1 MKKQIL
7 FVDDEPRILDGLK
20 RMLRPMR
27 REWDVSFASSGQ
39 EALDIL
45 SKNPFDVVVSDMRM
59 PGMDGGQLLTKVME
73 LYPHIIRIVLSGQSE
88 QEMIMKSVRP
98 THQFLSKPCSAEMIK
113 LVIQRSCDLRDM
125 LASDALKDAV
135 SQIQSLPSLPTFYNK
150 IMKTVQ
156 SPKASLKDIGKII
169 EQDVAMTAQILKL
182 VNSAY
187 FGFYSN
193 ISNPVQAVTIL
204 GVNIIKTLVLS
215 IEIFSIFETGKEHDF
230 SFDKLWEHSKLAG
243 IFARNIAM
251 DITKDQHFIDD
262 AFTTGFL
269 HDIGLIVL
277 ASRLPEAYKQI
288 LNDAR
293 HKKITI
299 YEAEFGVLRSTHAE
313 IGAYLL
319 GLWGFSDDIVEAI
332 AMHHKPI
339 IRHDEPFSLIT
350 IVHLADIF
358 VQDILGPR
366 QGIQISKLDKNYI
379 EKLNLE
385 KHRLKWLEKCKEIY
399 ETGENK

>member
-1 MKKQIL
+1 MKKKIL
-7 FVDDEPRILDGLK
+7 FVDDESRILEGLK

-27 REWDVSFASSGQ
+27 KEWDMSFASSGQ

-45 SKNPFDVVVSDMRM
+45 SKNHFDVVVSDMRM

-113 LVIQRSCDLRDM
+113 SVIQRSLDLRDM

-135 SQIQSLPSLPTFYNK
+135 SQIQSLPSLPAFYNK

-156 SPKASLKDIGKII
+156 SPKASLKDIGEII
-169 EQDVAMTAQILKL
+169 EHDVAMTAQILKL

-187 FGFYSN
+187 FGFYRN

-204 GVNIIKTLVLS
+204 GVNTIKTLVLS
-215 IEIFSIFETGKEHDF
+215 IEIFSIFETDKDYNF
-230 SFDKLWEHSKLAG
+230 SFDKLWERCTLTG
-243 IFARNIAM
+243 TFAKNIAK
-251 DITKDQHFIDD
+251 DISKDQHFIDD
-262 AFTTGFL
+262 AFTAGFL
-269 HDIGLIVL
+269 HDVGIIAL
-277 ASRLPEAYKQI
+277 ASRLPEDYKQI
-288 LNDAR
+288 LNDAAQ
-293 HKKITI
+293 KKITI
-299 YEAEFGVLRSTHAE
+299 SEAEFGVLRSTHAE

-339 IRHDEPFSLIT
+339 IRQDEPFSLMT
-350 IVHLADIF
+350 IIHLADIF
-358 VQDILGPR
+358 VQDILGQS
-366 QGIQISKLDKNYI
+366 QGIQMSKLDENYI
-379 EKLNLE
+379 EKLNLKE
-385 KHRLKWLEKCKEIY
+385 HRLKWLEKCKEIY
-399 ETGENK
+399 EAGENK